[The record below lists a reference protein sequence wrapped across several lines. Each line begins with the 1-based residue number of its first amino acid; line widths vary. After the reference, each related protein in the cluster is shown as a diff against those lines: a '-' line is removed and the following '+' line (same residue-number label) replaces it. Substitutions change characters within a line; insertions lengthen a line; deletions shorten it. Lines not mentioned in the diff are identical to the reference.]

1 MKTATAERLHIGIF
15 GPTNAGKS
23 SLINALTLQDV
34 ALVSQTPGTTTD
46 PVFKAM
52 ELQGVGPVV
61 FIDTAGFN
69 DEGELGEKRLERTRR
84 ILDRVDL
91 AVLVMTDSV
100 DEIAPWRDELAGRDI
115 PTIIVLNKVDL
126 KDRSLLLKAIKHQ
139 LGEDVLAISTRSGQG
154 IDTLRERISALGVRA
169 DRFITEGLVEAGD
182 VVVLVT
188 PQDPAAPKGRLI
200 LPQVQVIR
208 ELLDRHCLTLVTN
221 PEELAQALAGLTRPP
236 SVIITDSQV
245 FDRVYPLV
253 PKETMLTSFSILF
266 AGYKGDLDYFI
277 DSAGAID
284 QLTPNSR
291 VLIAEACT
299 HAPIEEDIGTVKI
312 PAMLRR
318 RIGPELRIDFVRG
331 SDFPQD
337 VSSYDLIIQCGSCMV
352 NRRQVLSRVA
362 QAKAQG
368 TPMTN
373 YGVTLA
379 KLQNILDRI
388 SRKRSS

>member
-1 MKTATAERLHIGIF
+1 
-15 GPTNAGKS
+15 
-23 SLINALTLQDV
+23 
-34 ALVSQTPGTTTD
+34 
-46 PVFKAM
+46 
-52 ELQGVGPVV
+52 
-61 FIDTAGFN
+61 
-69 DEGELGEKRLERTRR
+69 
-84 ILDRVDL
+84 
-91 AVLVMTDSV
+91 
-100 DEIAPWRDELAGRDI
+100 
-115 PTIIVLNKVDL
+115 
-126 KDRSLLLKAIKHQ
+126 
-139 LGEDVLAISTRSGQG
+139 
-154 IDTLRERISALGVRA
+154 
-169 DRFITEGLVEAGD
+169 
-182 VVVLVT
+182 
-188 PQDPAAPKGRLI
+188 
-200 LPQVQVIR
+200 
-208 ELLDRHCLTLVTN
+208 
-221 PEELAQALAGLTRPP
+221 
-236 SVIITDSQV
+236 
-245 FDRVYPLV
+245 
-253 PKETMLTSFSILF
+253 MLTSFSILF